1 MMMNATNYGPKN
13 HSAAKMVFVY
23 VVLILMAMIMLV
35 PFIWMLSA
43 SLKVEKDV
51 FAYPII
57 WIPRDPQW
65 SNYVEIW
72 NKVPLLVGFLNTSK
86 LTFFT
91 TVLQLTTS
99 SLAAYAFAK
108 LEFKGRD
115 TIFMLYIMTI
125 SIPWQVY
132 MVP

>member
-65 SNYVEIW
+65 
-72 NKVPLLVGFLNTSK
+72 
-86 LTFFT
+86 
-91 TVLQLTTS
+91 
-99 SLAAYAFAK
+99 
-108 LEFKGRD
+108 
-115 TIFMLYIMTI
+115 
-125 SIPWQVY
+125 
-132 MVP
+132 